1 MEKITAEAIVRQ
13 LYLGVFGR
21 EPDQNGWIHY
31 SEQIRNGKSISDII
45 NWR

>member
-13 LYLGVFGR
+13 LYLGIFGR
-21 EPDQNGWIHY
+21 EPDQYGWEHY